1 MTTTGEHVP
10 GDEARVIDAVPTGLF
25 IGGTWRPASGGRTL
39 TVDDPATGKALCE
52 VADASPADGMEA
64 LAAATAAQASFAA
77 MPPRERG
84 EILLRAYEIM
94 MERIDD
100 LALVM
105 TLEMGKPLA
114 ESKGEITYAAEFF
127 RWFAEEAVRIDG
139 GYAVAPAGTS
149 RFLVQKQPVGVC
161 LLITPWNFPMAMGTR
176 KIGPAVAA
184 GCAMVLKPSE
194 LTPLSMHSLA
204 AILAEAGL
212 PDGVL
217 NLVTTSEAGAVMEPL
232 IRDGR
237 ARKLSFTG
245 STPVGKKLLEQC
257 AEKVLRTSMELG
269 GNAPFLVFDDADLDK
284 AVEGAMQAKMRN
296 MGEACTAA
304 NRFLVHRSVADV
316 FAEKL
321 AARMG
326 ALTVGRGTEEGVQVG
341 PLVNA
346 KGREKVT
353 ALVDDALEKGATV
366 VVGGDPVDGPG
377 WFYRP
382 TVLTG
387 VPLEAR
393 LSREEIFGP
402 VAAITVFDTDDDAVA
417 AANDT
422 EFGLVSYLFTEN
434 ITRALRVSEQLESGM
449 VGLNTGLV
457 SNPAAPFGGVKE
469 SGLGREGGTVGI
481 EEFLETKYVAIGFGG

>member
-25 IGGTWRPASGGRTL
+25 IGGSWRPASGGRTL
-39 TVDDPATGKALCE
+39 TVDDPSTGKALCE
-52 VADASPADGMEA
+52 VADATPADGMEA

-84 EILLRAYEIM
+84 EILRRAYEIM

-127 RWFAEEAVRIDG
+127 RWFAEEAVRIEG

-149 RFLVQKQPVGVC
+149 RFLVQRQPVGVC

-217 NLVTTSEAGAVMEPL
+217 NIVTTSQAGAVVEPL

-257 AEKVLRTSMELG
+257 ADKVLRTSMELG

-304 NRFLVHRSVADV
+304 NRFLVQRGVADA

-326 ALTVGRGTEEGVQVG
+326 ALTVGRGTEDGVQVG

-346 KGREKVT
+346 KGREKVAT
-353 ALVDDALEKGATV
+353 LVEDALEKGATV

-377 WFYRP
+377 FFYRP

-402 VAAITVFDTDDDAVA
+402 VAAVTAFDTDDEAVA

-434 ITRALRVSEQLESGM
+434 ITRALRVSEQLEAGM
-449 VGLNTGLV
+449 IGLNTGLV

-481 EEFLETKYVAIGFGG
+481 QEYLEIKYVAVGFSG

>member
-1 MTTTGEHVP
+1 M
-10 GDEARVIDAVPTGLF
+10 IDAVPTGLF

-84 EILLRAYEIM
+84 EILRRAYEIM

-194 LTPLSMHSLA
+194 LTPLSMQSLA

>member
-1 MTTTGEHVP
+1 M
-10 GDEARVIDAVPTGLF
+10 IDAVPTGLF